1 MLRKLCHC
9 IENSL
14 YIVQYMAVE
23 EPVRGM
29 QLQMGSV
36 IGVPTAARVRQLRG
50 LELNPQEVDMGPV
63 VAGRT
68 YAARV
73 LVRNVGID
81 TAHVR
86 IIPPRDEAA
95 RAQLRMRYTPTS
107 LPAGLALALQLEFSP
122 PAPASVAGAAPND
135 AVQAFVADIGV
146 LNEAEL
152 LTLRV
157 RASVL
162 SPAAYAQLQPPPLP
176 AAGVR
181 CLPAG
186 AEATAESTLH

>member
-1 MLRKLCHC
+1 M
-9 IENSL
+9 S
-14 YIVQYMAVE
+14 VE

-29 QLQMGSV
+29 QLNMGSV
-36 IGVPTAARVRQLRG
+36 IGVPTAARVQQLRG
-50 LELNPQEVDMGPV
+50 IELNPQEVDMGPV
-63 VAGRT
+63 VVGRT

-86 IIPPRDEAA
+86 IIPPRDNAA
-95 RAQLRMRYTPTS
+95 RAQLRLRYTPTS
-107 LPAGLALALQLEFSP
+107 LPAGLALALQIEFSP
-122 PAPASVAGAAPND
+122 TAAATGAPTSD
-135 AVQAFVADIGV
+135 AVQSFVADVGV
-146 LNEAEL
+146 LNETEL

-162 SPAAYAQLQPPPLP
+162 SPAAYSQLQPPPLP

-181 CLPAG
+181 CLPTG
-186 AEATAESTLH
+186 AEVNAESTLH

>member
-1 MLRKLCHC
+1 M
-9 IENSL
+9 S
-14 YIVQYMAVE
+14 VE

-68 YAARV
+68 YATRV

-86 IIPPRDEAA
+86 IIQPRDEAA
-95 RAQLRMRYTPTS
+95 RAQLRLRYTPTS

-122 PAPASVAGAAPND
+122 AAPAAGAAPND
-135 AVQAFVADIGV
+135 AVQSFVADVGV
-146 LNEAEL
+146 LNETEL

-162 SPAAYAQLQPPPLP
+162 SSAAYSQLQPPPLP

-186 AEATAESTLH
+186 AEANAESTLH